1 MTSWLKRITATVLA
15 GALLLSAGCS
25 PAAKEESSA
34 EASGD
39 GPVEIEFWYGLGS
52 VAGET
57 MEGIIADFNAS
68 QDKVKVTGVQQ
79 PSYDETFQKVQA
91 VLASK
96 KAPAVFISDNMQE
109 LAQRKIIAPLD
120 DVIDDRT
127 PKDDYLEVFMDPA
140 VVDGKVMAMPAYGT
154 TQVVYYRKDLL
165 ADAGVD
171 PKEMYSSWE
180 KVYETSK
187 QLQEKGVAQYGHLFM
202 WNQENLIDLALSAGG
217 KILSEDG
224 KEVLIN
230 SPEWVESWDFVRKQ
244 IFEDKTM
251 KIESGGQGWE
261 YWYRTIDNVLN
272 GVATGYTGSS
282 GDKGDLNFD
291 IIDSTEQPGFKGQD
305 PKPRAECL
313 YMVVPKIASEEQKK
327 AAYEWM
333 AYFNSPEVCAKWSQK
348 IGYIPVRKAALEV
361 PDYKKFLEENPYA
374 GVPYKQAQHASPA
387 FFDPTGSQI
396 MDALKKAADKVELE
410 NVPAKEALDAAQ
422 KEAQAALDKSKS
434 K

>member
-1 MTSWLKRITATVLA
+1 MTSWVKRLTAMALA
-15 GALLLSAGCS
+15 GALLFTAGCS
-25 PAAKEESSA
+25 PAAKEGTSA
-34 EASGD
+34 ASGD

-79 PSYDETFQKVQA
+79 PSYSDTFQKVQA
-91 VLASK
+91 ALASK
-96 KAPAVFISDNMQE
+96 QAPAVFISDNMQE
-109 LAQRKIIAPLD
+109 LAQRDIIAPLD

-140 VVDGKVMAMPAYGT
+140 VKDGQIMALPAYGT
-154 TQVVYYRKDLL
+154 TQVCYYRKDLL
-165 ADAGVD
+165 SQAGVD
-171 PKEMYSSWE
+171 PKDMYSSWE
-180 KVYETSK
+180 KVYESSK
-187 QLQEKGVAQYGHLFM
+187 QLQDQGVAQYGHLFM
-202 WNQENLIDLALSAGG
+202 WDEENLMDLALSAGG
-217 KILSEDG
+217 KILSDDG
-224 KEVLIN
+224 KQVLIN

-244 IFEDKTM
+244 IFDDKTM

-272 GVATGYTGSS
+272 GVAIGYTGSS
-282 GDKGDLNFD
+282 GDKGDLDFN
-291 IIDSTEQPGFKGQD
+291 IIDSCEQPGFNGHE
-305 PKPRAECL
+305 PKPRAGSL
-313 YMVVPKIASEEQKK
+313 YMVVPKIASDEQKK

-361 PDYKKFLEENPYA
+361 EEYKKFLEENPYA
-374 GVPYKQAQHASPA
+374 AVPYNQAQHASPA
-387 FFDPTGSQI
+387 FFDPTGSKI
-396 MDALKKAADKVELE
+396 IDALKKAADKLELE

-422 KEAQAALDKSKS
+422 KEAQTALDEVNSK
-434 K
+434 